1 MDIVCLIVFAV
12 TIIVWSGVDS
22 GELHEDDE
30 SGSNMEQ
37 KRAYRLRDWN
47 GSCRVIGLRTRF
59 LGRR

>member
-22 GELHEDDE
+22 SELHEDDE
-30 SGSNMEQ
+30 SRSNTEQ
-37 KRAYRLRDWN
+37 TRAYWLRDWN
-47 GSCRVIGLRTRF
+47 GSCQVVGLRTRF